1 MWIVGTMEESELRVL
16 VNEVAEGKFEKIFF
30 LNVHLFPDA
39 TENSESRKC
48 LFKVS

>member
-1 MWIVGTMEESELRVL
+1 MMEESEMRGF
-16 VNEVAEGKFEKIFF
+16 VNEVAEGKFEKTFF

-39 TENSESRKC
+39 TEHSESRKC

>member
-1 MWIVGTMEESELRVL
+1 MWIVGMMEESELRGF
-16 VNEVAEGKFEKIFF
+16 VNEVAEGKFEKTFF

-39 TENSESRKC
+39 TEHSESRKC